1 MKKIILF
8 LLFSSFVT
16 AQDYSNLF
24 SSLDSIQKKEAYSHL
39 RKVKKLINYEII
51 KKEGTINKNDYI
63 KGVFFLDNQGKFS
76 LIILDDKS
84 KKYQEII
91 SRIISKLPVPY
102 CHKYYNEYISFR
114 FNLTEISNLESYY
127 IELMEDKQNIP
138 KAFAEL
144 STYPAFKKH
153 KFLDNKD
160 KALELF
166 FKSMSEHIKN
176 NLKYPEK
183 AMDENIQGK
192 TNVYF
197 LISKEGIINEIY
209 AFNAHPLLQLEGI
222 RIIELLPKIIPGSLD
237 GKNVNVT
244 YAQPMTFKIQ

>member
-1 MKKIILF
+1 MKKIIVF
-8 LLFSSFVT
+8 LLFSTFVN
-16 AQDYSNLF
+16 AKEYSKLF
-24 SSLDSIQKKEAYSHL
+24 NSLDSVQKNEAYSHL
-39 RKVKKLINYEII
+39 RQIRKLINYEII
-51 KKEGTINKNDYI
+51 KKEETINKNDYI

-84 KKYQEII
+84 KKFQEII
-91 SRIISKLPVPY
+91 LNVISKIPAPY
-102 CHKYYNEYISFR
+102 CSKYYNEYISFR
-114 FNLTEISNLESYY
+114 FKLNEISNLESYY
-127 IELMEDKQNIP
+127 DELMKEEQNDSQ
-138 KAFAEL
+138 AFAEL

-153 KFLDNKD
+153 KFLDNKE

-166 FKSMSEHIKN
+166 FKEMSEHIKD
-176 NLKYPEK
+176 NLNYPEK

-197 LISKEGIINEIY
+197 LISKEGTINEIY

-222 RIIELLPKIIPGSLD
+222 RIIELLPKIIPGSID
-237 GKNVNVT
+237 GKNINVT